1 MAAVATGEAK
11 ARIEDD
17 LTRARDA
24 LEAGEEDRHGLE
36 AEIARL
42 AVEQTLLLLELEASK
57 DEVSALH
64 S

>member
-1 MAAVATGEAK
+1 MAAVATCEAK

-17 LTRARDA
+17 LTRVRDA

-36 AEIARL
+36 AKIARL
-42 AVEQTLLLLELEASK
+42 AVERTLLLLELEASK
-57 DEVSALH
+57 DELSALH